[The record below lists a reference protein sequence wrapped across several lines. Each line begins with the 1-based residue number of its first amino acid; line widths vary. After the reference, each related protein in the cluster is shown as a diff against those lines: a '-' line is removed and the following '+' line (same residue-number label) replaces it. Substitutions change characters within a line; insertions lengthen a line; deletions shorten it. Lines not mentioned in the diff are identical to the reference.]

1 MRRPRYVDGRGKY
14 TDNNFQNLG
23 LRDLPTFHRENLD
36 GESFTE
42 MMNRAYEETVKWK
55 CNLFEVPKGRAGT
68 LFVREM
74 SRLLDAYSDAPA
86 KEGIALKTAMV
97 LAALLL

>member
-1 MRRPRYVDGRGKY
+1 MRRPRYVDGRGEP
-14 TDNNFQNLG
+14 TDNNLQNQG
-23 LRDLPTFHRENLD
+23 LRELPIFHRGNLD

-68 LFVREM
+68 QLVCEM

-86 KEGIALKTAMV
+86 KEGIALKAAMV